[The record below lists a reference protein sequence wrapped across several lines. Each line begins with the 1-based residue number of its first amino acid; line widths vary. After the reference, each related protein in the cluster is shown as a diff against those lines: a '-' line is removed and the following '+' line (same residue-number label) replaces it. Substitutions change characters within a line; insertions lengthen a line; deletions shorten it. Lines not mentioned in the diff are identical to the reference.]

1 MSELIYSFKDIHKQN
16 EIDKDILNKFVLINK
31 LILSSTQ
38 FQDTKKKILNTAYS
52 AKWKNEKCD
61 TNNPVNIGYQSM
73 NKLCESN
80 FDDVYNKI
88 SKLVFINTT
97 DLEKL
102 TLKLITKIITEKLF
116 IELYIK
122 MIYKLLINHNW
133 IVKNIS
139 FRQILSD
146 NIKNLYYKDNNIG
159 LFYLIGYLFKYKI
172 FSFTLITNILDD
184 YIVKTKNMNEDD
196 MEKLLV
202 LWSITNSNIKEYN
215 INSYNKYNNII
226 TELYPNMSIRLQ
238 YMSVDSYNIIDN
250 NQTNNNNNNNIDIF
264 YNYIIYIDEFENI
277 KSLLDEVKKL
287 YNDHFDLFLKCVL
300 KYTIDEPKEL
310 NKIKDIIKEGVQYKF
325 WTKKLLHKLIQNI
338 ESTELN
344 EIIIDAPYY
353 KKHLEIFK
361 NI

>member
-1 MSELIYSFKDIHKQN
+1 
-16 EIDKDILNKFVLINK
+16 
-31 LILSSTQ
+31 
-38 FQDTKKKILNTAYS
+38 
-52 AKWKNEKCD
+52 
-61 TNNPVNIGYQSM
+61 
-73 NKLCESN
+73 
-80 FDDVYNKI
+80 
-88 SKLVFINTT
+88 
-97 DLEKL
+97 
-102 TLKLITKIITEKLF
+102 
-116 IELYIK
+116 
-122 MIYKLLINHNW
+122 
-133 IVKNIS
+133 
-139 FRQILSD
+139 
-146 NIKNLYYKDNNIG
+146 
-159 LFYLIGYLFKYKI
+159 
-172 FSFTLITNILDD
+172 LDD
-184 YIVKTKNMNEDD
+184 YIEKTQTMIDDD

-250 NQTNNNNNNNIDIF
+250 NQTNNNNSNNIDIF

-310 NKIKDIIKEGVQYKF
+310 NKIKDIIKEGVHHKF
-325 WTKKLLHKLIQNI
+325 WTKKLLHKFIQNI